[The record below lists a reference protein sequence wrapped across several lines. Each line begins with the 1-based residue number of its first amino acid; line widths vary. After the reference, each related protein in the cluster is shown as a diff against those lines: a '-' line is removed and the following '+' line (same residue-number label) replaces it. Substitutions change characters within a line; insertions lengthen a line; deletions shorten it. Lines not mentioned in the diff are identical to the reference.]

1 MGLGSSG
8 VRFASEQPGGAG
20 GSPPARVVLNPTRVE
35 IATAQQSSTILVVD
49 DYDANRV
56 LLQDLLQ
63 MEGYG
68 VLGASDGNDALRVLE
83 GARPDAI
90 LLDLKMPEL
99 DGRELLARLQA
110 DHDLRDIPV
119 VLVTADRDAGKVTGV
134 FALIK
139 KPFEIP
145 VLLDTVRRCTGL
157 HG

>member
-1 MGLGSSG
+1 
-8 VRFASEQPGGAG
+8 
-20 GSPPARVVLNPTRVE
+20 VE
-35 IATAQQSSTILVVD
+35 IAAAQQSSTILVVD
-49 DYDANRV
+49 DYDPNRV

-68 VLGASDGNDALRVLE
+68 VLGASDGYDALRVLKE
-83 GARPDAI
+83 ARPDAI
-90 LLDLKMPEL
+90 ILDLKMPEL
-99 DGRELLARLQA
+99 DGRELLARLKA

-145 VLLDTVRRCTGL
+145 VLLDTVRRCTRL